1 VVHLL
6 TNFTF
11 YVNKINNHPI
21 GAGVLLPNY
30 DSNNPGLNNLTG
42 GLVPA
47 YVGQDTIYQRP
58 RLQCRGDVG
67 MPVTRQYQKRPGIES
82 FYRKSKTPCDGL
94 VSMTED
100 QILTAVLNDQLF
112 GALEVDIKFPD
123 NLKPTFAEMSPIF
136 KNVDIVRDDIGDY
149 MRQYAMDHEIMSLP
163 RKSLI
168 GSMFGSKIMII
179 TPLLK

>member
-1 VVHLL
+1 
-6 TNFTF
+6 
-11 YVNKINNHPI
+11 
-21 GAGVLLPNY
+21 
-30 DSNNPGLNNLTG
+30 
-42 GLVPA
+42 
-47 YVGQDTIYQRP
+47 
-58 RLQCRGDVG
+58 